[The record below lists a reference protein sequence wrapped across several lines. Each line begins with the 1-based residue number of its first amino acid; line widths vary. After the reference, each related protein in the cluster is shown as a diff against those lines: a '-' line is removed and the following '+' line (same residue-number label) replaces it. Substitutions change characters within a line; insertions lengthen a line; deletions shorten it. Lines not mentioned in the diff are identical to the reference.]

1 MARNPKTSTN
11 DMNGNKKLVGV
22 ILYNSKLTPYGV
34 EREVRKMDAQFI
46 LEIVDHKNGN
56 IIGSDKGTAYYL
68 SQVLQSRLENMT
80 DDCKVIINKV

>member
-1 MARNPKTSTN
+1 
-11 DMNGNKKLVGV
+11 
-22 ILYNSKLTPYGV
+22 
-34 EREVRKMDAQFI
+34 MDAQFI